1 MSRPLVPIMMVD
13 MTAIVMQV
21 RKNQLTVTTSVK
33 ILTSA
38 LVPMFLSMT
47 ALPRLCAVT
56 PMVHSLANV
65 PQDFLVTVSTVLIL
79 TNALTARLQL
89 TS

>member
-56 PMVHSLANV
+56 PMVHS
-65 PQDFLVTVSTVLIL
+65 Q
-79 TNALTARLQL
+79 
-89 TS
+89 